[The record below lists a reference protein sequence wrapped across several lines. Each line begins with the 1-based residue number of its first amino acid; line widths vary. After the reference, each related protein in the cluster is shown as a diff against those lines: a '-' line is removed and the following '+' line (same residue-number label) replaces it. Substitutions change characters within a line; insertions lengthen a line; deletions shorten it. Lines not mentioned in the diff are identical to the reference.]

1 MSHLFSML
9 TVYSEK
15 GPVYSWKGTVH
26 GVPVVSHPGR
36 FIPTYA
42 VVRSFHTQYFCP
54 HQFIVQISSI
64 IISGKVTKIVHICI
78 IYKISAQKLKYL
90 YVVYKK
96 CPFLR
101 VLLLAED

>member
-36 FIPTYA
+36 FIPTCSGA
-42 VVRSFHTQYFCP
+42 VVSHPIFFSD
-54 HQFIVQISSI
+54 QILYCSNI
-64 IISGKVTKIVHICI
+64 INN
-78 IYKISAQKLKYL
+78 Y
-90 YVVYKK
+90 
-96 CPFLR
+96 
-101 VLLLAED
+101 